1 MYIYI
6 HTCIYIYI
14 HIYVYV
20 YPYTQRI
27 TAPSH
32 KLIYTH
38 STLTPVVHTQH
49 VTSSLTT
56 HSTHTYILTHYSKH
70 FKSKLHSL
78 SYYHHPIPSTHSPPH
93 PTIPFSHTHTHT
105 PHSHSLTHSHNN
117 HLHTH
122 PTSHTNLF
130 LHHHHTPLTFNTPL
144 ALSHSL
150 GNLLKSLV
158 PQVRKLTP
166 QSIS

>member
-105 PHSHSLTHSHNN
+105 HLTHIHSRIHTTIISIPTQPHTPTYSYITITLLSHSTHHSHSLT
-117 HLHTH
+117 
-122 PTSHTNLF
+122 
-130 LHHHHTPLTFNTPL
+130 PL
-144 ALSHSL
+144 A
-150 GNLLKSLV
+150 
-158 PQVRKLTP
+158 TC
-166 QSIS
+166 